1 MAIVDVKE
9 IIQAGVHFGHRVSRW
24 HPKME
29 PFIFGK
35 RNLIH
40 IVDVR
45 ETLKGI
51 VRACNFLTQI
61 SAQGSQVVF
70 VGTKRQAKSIVQRE
84 AERSENHYVAERWL
98 GGSLTNLHTIRKR
111 LKRLVELEALE
122 ETGEIERHSKKQVSR
137 LRRERRKIF
146 TNLNG
151 LRKME
156 KIPAALIAVDIR
168 REHIAIR
175 EARKCGIPVIALVD
189 TDCDP
194 GLVDIVI
201 PGNDD
206 AFRSIEIILGALA
219 DALLAGKEKYAM
231 VQAEEE
237 KKKMEEAESRKK
249 EQEKVDAVRQEGL
262 DAKKERDEI
271 FRKAREGEAARVEA
285 EKKAANVEAPP
296 EVAVAEE
303 PTAAPAAEQ
312 PVAEEPTAAPAAE
325 QPAAE
330 EKPAEPEA

>member
-1 MAIVDVKE
+1 MGERSTVLAIVDVKE

-40 IVDVR
+40 IIDVR
-45 ETLKGI
+45 ETLKGL
-51 VRACNFLTQI
+51 VRACNFLTQV
-61 SAQGSQVVF
+61 SAQGGQVVF
-70 VGTKRQAKSIVQRE
+70 VGTKRQAKSIVQRD
-84 AERSENHYVAERWL
+84 AERSENYYVAERWL

-111 LKRLVELEALE
+111 LKRLVELETLE

-237 KKKMEEAESRKK
+237 KKRMEEAESRKK

-296 EVAVAEE
+296 EAAAAGE
-303 PTAAPAAEQ
+303 PA
-312 PVAEEPTAAPAAE
+312 AAPAAE

>member
-40 IVDVR
+40 IIDVR
-45 ETLKGI
+45 ETLKGL
-51 VRACNFLTQI
+51 VRACNFLTQV
-61 SAQGSQVVF
+61 SAQGGQVVF
-70 VGTKRQAKSIVQRE
+70 VGTKRQAKSIVQRD
-84 AERSENHYVAERWL
+84 AERSENYYVAERWL

-111 LKRLVELEALE
+111 LKRLVELETLE

-237 KKKMEEAESRKK
+237 KKRMEEAESRKK

-285 EKKAANVEAPP
+285 EKKAANVEASP
-296 EVAVAEE
+296 EAAAAGE
-303 PTAAPAAEQ
+303 PA
-312 PVAEEPTAAPAAE
+312 AAPAAE

>member
-1 MAIVDVKE
+1 LAIVDVKE

-51 VRACNFLTQI
+51 VRACNFLSQI
-61 SAQGSQVVF
+61 SAQGKQVVF

-98 GGSLTNLHTIRKR
+98 GGSLTNLNTIRKR
-111 LKRLVELEALE
+111 LKRLVELETLE
-122 ETGEIERHSKKQVSR
+122 ETGEIEQHSKKQVSR

-156 KIPAALIAVDIR
+156 KLPSALIAVDIR

-219 DALLAGKEKYAM
+219 DALLTGKEKYAM
-231 VQAEEE
+231 IQAEEE
-237 KKKMEEAESRKK
+237 KKRMEEAEARKK
-249 EQEKVDAVRQEGL
+249 EQEKVEAARQKEL

-271 FRKAREGEAARVEA
+271 FRKAREGEAER
-285 EKKAANVEAPP
+285 KAAKEAATVEPA
-296 EVAVAEE
+296 ATEE
-303 PTAAPAAEQ
+303 PAAAPE
-312 PVAEEPTAAPAAE
+312 AE

>member
-1 MAIVDVKE
+1 MAVVDVKE
-9 IIQAGVHFGHRVSRW
+9 IIGAGVHFGHRASRW
-24 HPKME
+24 HPKMA

-40 IVDVR
+40 IIDVR

-51 VRACNFLTQI
+51 VRASNFLSQI
-61 SAQGSQVVF
+61 AAQGKEIVF

-122 ETGEIERHSKKQVSR
+122 ETGEIEQHSKKQVSR

-237 KKKMEEAESRKK
+237 KKRMEEVEARKK
-249 EQEKVDAVRQEGL
+249 EQEKVEAARQKDL

-285 EKKAANVEAPP
+285 EKKPPNVEAAP
-296 EVAVAEE
+296 EAAAAEE
-303 PTAAPAAEQ
+303 PA
-312 PVAEEPTAAPAAE
+312 AAPAAE

>member
-1 MAIVDVKE
+1 MGERSTVLAIVDVKE

-40 IVDVR
+40 IIDVR
-45 ETLKGI
+45 ETLKGL
-51 VRACNFLTQI
+51 VRACNFLTQV

-70 VGTKRQAKSIVQRE
+70 VGTKRQAKSIVQRD

-111 LKRLVELEALE
+111 LKRLVELETLE

-237 KKKMEEAESRKK
+237 KKRMEEAESRKK

-296 EVAVAEE
+296 EAAAAGE
-303 PTAAPAAEQ
+303 PAAAPAAEQ
-312 PVAEEPTAAPAAE
+312 PAAE

>member
-1 MAIVDVKE
+1 MGERSTVLAIVDVKE

-51 VRACNFLTQI
+51 VRACNFLSQI
-61 SAQGSQVVF
+61 SAQGKQVVF

-98 GGSLTNLHTIRKR
+98 GGSLTNLNTIRKR
-111 LKRLVELEALE
+111 LKRLVELETLE
-122 ETGEIERHSKKQVSR
+122 ETGEIEQHSKKQVSR

-156 KIPAALIAVDIR
+156 KLPAALIAVDIR

-219 DALLAGKEKYAM
+219 DALLTGKEKYAM
-231 VQAEEE
+231 IQAEEE
-237 KKKMEEAESRKK
+237 KKRMEEAEARKK
-249 EQEKVDAVRQEGL
+249 EQEKVEAARQKEL

-271 FRKAREGEAARVEA
+271 FRKAREGEAER
-285 EKKAANVEAPP
+285 KAAKEAATVEPA
-296 EVAVAEE
+296 ATEE
-303 PTAAPAAEQ
+303 PTAAPE
-312 PVAEEPTAAPAAE
+312 AE

>member
-40 IVDVR
+40 IIDVR
-45 ETLKGI
+45 ETLKGL
-51 VRACNFLTQI
+51 VRACNFLTQV
-61 SAQGSQVVF
+61 SAQGGQVVF

-122 ETGEIERHSKKQVSR
+122 ETGEIEQHSKKQVSR

-219 DALLAGKEKYAM
+219 DALLSGKEKYAM

-249 EQEKVDAVRQEGL
+249 EQEKVDAARQGDL

-271 FRKAREGEAARVEA
+271 FRKARAGEAARKEA
-285 EKKAANVEAPP
+285 EKKATRKEAEKKAPNVEATP
-296 EVAVAEE
+296 ETAVAEE
-303 PTAAPAAEQ
+303 PAA
-312 PVAEEPTAAPAAE
+312 TPAAE

>member
-1 MAIVDVKE
+1 
-9 IIQAGVHFGHRVSRW
+9 
-24 HPKME
+24 ME

-51 VRACNFLTQI
+51 VRACNFLSQI
-61 SAQGSQVVF
+61 SAQGKQVVF

-122 ETGEIERHSKKQVSR
+122 ETGEIEQHSKKQVSR

-219 DALLAGKEKYAM
+219 DALVAGKEKYAM

-237 KKKMEEAESRKK
+237 KKRLEEAEARKK
-249 EQEKVDAVRQEGL
+249 EQEKVEAARQKEL
-262 DAKKERDEI
+262 EEKKERDEI
-271 FRKAREGEAARVEA
+271 FRKARESEAARVEA
-285 EKKAANVEAPP
+285 EKQAASAEAAP
-296 EVAVAEE
+296 E
-303 PTAAPAAEQ
+303 APAAE
-312 PVAEEPTAAPAAE
+312 EEPAAAPAT
-325 QPAAE
+325 E

>member
-51 VRACNFLTQI
+51 VRACNFLSQI
-61 SAQGSQVVF
+61 SAQGKQVVF

-111 LKRLVELEALE
+111 LKRLVELETLE
-122 ETGEIERHSKKQVSR
+122 ETGEIEQHSKKQVSR

-219 DALLAGKEKYAM
+219 DALVTGKEKYAM

-237 KKKMEEAESRKK
+237 KKRMEEAEARKK
-249 EQEKVDAVRQEGL
+249 EQEKVVAARQKEL
-262 DAKKERDEI
+262 DEKKERDEI

-285 EKKAANVEAPP
+285 EKKAASADVAP
-296 EVAVAEE
+296 E
-303 PTAAPAAEQ
+303 APAAEE
-312 PVAEEPTAAPAAE
+312 PAAAAAAEEKPS
-325 QPAAE
+325 AE

>member
-1 MAIVDVKE
+1 LAIVDVKE

-40 IVDVR
+40 IIDVR
-45 ETLKGI
+45 ETLKGL
-51 VRACNFLTQI
+51 VRACNFLTQV
-61 SAQGSQVVF
+61 SAQGGQVVF

-111 LKRLVELEALE
+111 LKRLVELETLE

-219 DALLAGKEKYAM
+219 DALLSGKEKYAM

-237 KKKMEEAESRKK
+237 KKRMEEAESRKK
-249 EQEKVDAVRQEGL
+249 EQEKVDAARQEGL

-285 EKKAANVEAPP
+285 EKKAASAEAPP
-296 EVAVAEE
+296 EAAAAGEPAV
-303 PTAAPAAEQ
+303 
-312 PVAEEPTAAPAAE
+312 APAAE

-330 EKPAEPEA
+330 EKPAEPGA

>member
-51 VRACNFLTQI
+51 VRACNFLSQI
-61 SAQGSQVVF
+61 SAQGKQVVF

-122 ETGEIERHSKKQVSR
+122 ETGEIEQHSKKQVSR

-219 DALLAGKEKYAM
+219 DALVAGKEKYAM

-237 KKKMEEAESRKK
+237 KKRLEEAEARKK
-249 EQEKVDAVRQEGL
+249 EQEKVEAARQKEL
-262 DAKKERDEI
+262 DEKKERDEI

-285 EKKAANVEAPP
+285 EKKAASAEAAP
-296 EVAVAEE
+296 E
-303 PTAAPAAEQ
+303 APAAE
-312 PVAEEPTAAPAAE
+312 EPAAAPAE
-325 QPAAE
+325 EEKPAAD

>member
-122 ETGEIERHSKKQVSR
+122 ETGEIEQHSKKQVSR

-219 DALLAGKEKYAM
+219 DALLSGKEKYAM

-237 KKKMEEAESRKK
+237 KKRMEEAEARKK
-249 EQEKVDAVRQEGL
+249 EQEKVDAARQKDL

-285 EKKAANVEAPP
+285 EKEPPNVEAPP
-296 EVAVAEE
+296 EAAAAEE
-303 PTAAPAAEQ
+303 PA
-312 PVAEEPTAAPAAE
+312 AAPAAE

>member
-1 MAIVDVKE
+1 LAIVDVKE

-51 VRACNFLTQI
+51 VRACNFLSQI
-61 SAQGSQVVF
+61 SAQGKQVVF

-111 LKRLVELEALE
+111 LKRLVELEGLE
-122 ETGEIERHSKKQVSR
+122 ETGEIEQHSKKQVSR

-219 DALLAGKEKYAM
+219 DALVTGKEKYAM

-237 KKKMEEAESRKK
+237 KKRMEEAEARKK
-249 EQEKVDAVRQEGL
+249 EQEKVEAARQKEL

-285 EKKAANVEAPP
+285 EKKAASADAAP
-296 EVAVAEE
+296 E
-303 PTAAPAAEQ
+303 APAAE
-312 PVAEEPTAAPAAE
+312 EPAAA
-325 QPAAE
+325 PAAE
-330 EKPAEPEA
+330 EKPAEPDA

>member
-40 IVDVR
+40 IIDVR
-45 ETLKGI
+45 ETLKGL

-122 ETGEIERHSKKQVSR
+122 ETGEIEQHSKKQVSR

-219 DALLAGKEKYAM
+219 DALLSGKEKYAM

-237 KKKMEEAESRKK
+237 KKRMEEAESRKK
-249 EQEKVDAVRQEGL
+249 EQEKVDAARQGDL

-285 EKKAANVEAPP
+285 EKKAAKAEAPP
-296 EVAVAEE
+296 EAAAAGEPAV
-303 PTAAPAAEQ
+303 
-312 PVAEEPTAAPAAE
+312 APAAE

-330 EKPAEPEA
+330 EKPAEPGA

>member
-249 EQEKVDAVRQEGL
+249 EQEKVDAARQVDL
-262 DAKKERDEI
+262 NAKKERDEI
-271 FRKAREGEAARVEA
+271 FRKARAGEVARKEA

-296 EVAVAEE
+296 DVA
-303 PTAAPAAEQ
+303 
-312 PVAEEPTAAPAAE
+312 VAEEPTAAPAAE

>member
-51 VRACNFLTQI
+51 VRACNFLSQI
-61 SAQGSQVVF
+61 SAQGKQVVF

-111 LKRLVELEALE
+111 LKRLVELEGLE
-122 ETGEIERHSKKQVSR
+122 ETGEIEQHSKKQVSR

-219 DALLAGKEKYAM
+219 DALVTGKEKYAM
-231 VQAEEE
+231 AQAEEE
-237 KKKMEEAESRKK
+237 KKRMEEAEARKK
-249 EQEKVDAVRQEGL
+249 EQEKVEAARQKEL

-285 EKKAANVEAPP
+285 EKKAASADAAP
-296 EVAVAEE
+296 E
-303 PTAAPAAEQ
+303 APAAE
-312 PVAEEPTAAPAAE
+312 EPAAA
-325 QPAAE
+325 PAAE
-330 EKPAEPEA
+330 EKPAEPDA

>member
-1 MAIVDVKE
+1 LAIVDVKE

-40 IVDVR
+40 IIDVR
-45 ETLKGI
+45 ETLKGL
-51 VRACNFLTQI
+51 VRACNFLTQV
-61 SAQGSQVVF
+61 SAQGGQVVF

-111 LKRLVELEALE
+111 LKRLVELETLE

-219 DALLAGKEKYAM
+219 DALLSGKEKYAM

-237 KKKMEEAESRKK
+237 KKRMEEAESRKK
-249 EQEKVDAVRQEGL
+249 EQEKVDAARQEGL

-285 EKKAANVEAPP
+285 EKKAAKAEAPP
-296 EVAVAEE
+296 EAAAAGEPAV
-303 PTAAPAAEQ
+303 
-312 PVAEEPTAAPAAE
+312 APAAE

-330 EKPAEPEA
+330 EKPAEPGA

>member
-51 VRACNFLTQI
+51 VRACNFLSQI
-61 SAQGSQVVF
+61 SAQGKQVVF

-98 GGSLTNLHTIRKR
+98 GGSLTNLNTIRKR
-111 LKRLVELEALE
+111 LKRLVELETLE
-122 ETGEIERHSKKQVSR
+122 ETGEIEQHSKKQVSR

-156 KIPAALIAVDIR
+156 KLPAALIAVDIR

-206 AFRSIEIILGALA
+206 AFRSIEIILAALA
-219 DALLAGKEKYAM
+219 DALLTGKEKYAM
-231 VQAEEE
+231 IQAEEE
-237 KKKMEEAESRKK
+237 KKRMEEVEARKK
-249 EQEKVDAVRQEGL
+249 EQEKVEAARQKEL
-262 DAKKERDEI
+262 NEKKERDEI
-271 FRKAREGEAARVEA
+271 FRKAREDEAARVEA
-285 EKKAANVEAPP
+285 EKKAAKAEPA
-296 EVAVAEE
+296 AAEE
-303 PTAAPAAEQ
+303 PAAAPE
-312 PVAEEPTAAPAAE
+312 AE

-330 EKPAEPEA
+330 EKPAEPDA

>member
-40 IVDVR
+40 IIDVR
-45 ETLKGI
+45 ETLKGL
-51 VRACNFLTQI
+51 VRACNFLTQV

-70 VGTKRQAKSIVQRE
+70 VGTKRQAKSIVQRD

-111 LKRLVELEALE
+111 LKRLVELETLE

-237 KKKMEEAESRKK
+237 KKRMEEAESRKK

-296 EVAVAEE
+296 EAAAAGE
-303 PTAAPAAEQ
+303 PAAAPAAEQ
-312 PVAEEPTAAPAAE
+312 PAAE

>member
-1 MAIVDVKE
+1 LAIVDVKE

-40 IVDVR
+40 IIDVR
-45 ETLKGI
+45 ETLKGL
-51 VRACNFLTQI
+51 VRACNFLTQV

-70 VGTKRQAKSIVQRE
+70 VGTKRQAKSIVQRD

-111 LKRLVELEALE
+111 LKRLVELETLE

-237 KKKMEEAESRKK
+237 KKRMEEAESRKK

-296 EVAVAEE
+296 EAAAAGE
-303 PTAAPAAEQ
+303 PAAAPAAEQ
-312 PVAEEPTAAPAAE
+312 PAAE

>member
-40 IVDVR
+40 IIDVR
-45 ETLKGI
+45 ETLKGL

-111 LKRLVELEALE
+111 LKRLVELETLE

-219 DALLAGKEKYAM
+219 DALLSGKEKYAM

-237 KKKMEEAESRKK
+237 KKRMEEAESRKK
-249 EQEKVDAVRQEGL
+249 EQEKVDAARQEGL

-285 EKKAANVEAPP
+285 EKKAAKAEAPP
-296 EVAVAEE
+296 EAAAAGEPAV
-303 PTAAPAAEQ
+303 
-312 PVAEEPTAAPAAE
+312 APAAE

-330 EKPAEPEA
+330 EKPAEPGA

>member
-40 IVDVR
+40 IIDVR
-45 ETLKGI
+45 ETLKGL
-51 VRACNFLTQI
+51 VRACNFLTQV
-61 SAQGSQVVF
+61 SAQGGQVVF

-111 LKRLVELEALE
+111 LKRLVELETLE

-219 DALLAGKEKYAM
+219 DALLSGKEKYAM

-237 KKKMEEAESRKK
+237 KKRMEEAESRKK
-249 EQEKVDAVRQEGL
+249 EQEKVDAARQEGL

-271 FRKAREGEAARVEA
+271 FRKARAAEAARKEA
-285 EKKAANVEAPP
+285 EKKATRKEAEKKAPNVEAPP
-296 EVAVAEE
+296 EAAVAEE
-303 PTAAPAAEQ
+303 PAA
-312 PVAEEPTAAPAAE
+312 TPAAE

>member
-40 IVDVR
+40 IIDVR
-45 ETLKGI
+45 ETLKGL
-51 VRACNFLTQI
+51 VRACNFLTQV
-61 SAQGSQVVF
+61 SAQGGQVVF
-70 VGTKRQAKSIVQRE
+70 VGTKRQAKSIVQRD
-84 AERSENHYVAERWL
+84 AERSENYYVAERWL

-111 LKRLVELEALE
+111 LKRLVELETLE

-237 KKKMEEAESRKK
+237 KKRMEEAESRKK

-296 EVAVAEE
+296 EAAAAGE
-303 PTAAPAAEQ
+303 PA
-312 PVAEEPTAAPAAE
+312 AAPAAE

>member
-219 DALLAGKEKYAM
+219 DALLSGKEKYAM

-249 EQEKVDAVRQEGL
+249 EQEKVDAARQGDL

-271 FRKAREGEAARVEA
+271 FRKARAGEAARKEA

-312 PVAEEPTAAPAAE
+312 PVAEE
-325 QPAAE
+325 
-330 EKPAEPEA
+330 KPAEPEA

>member
-1 MAIVDVKE
+1 LAIVDVKE

-51 VRACNFLTQI
+51 VRACNFLSQI
-61 SAQGSQVVF
+61 SAQGKQVVF

-98 GGSLTNLHTIRKR
+98 GGSLTNLNTIRKR
-111 LKRLVELEALE
+111 LKRLVELETLE

-156 KIPAALIAVDIR
+156 KLPAALIAVDIR

-219 DALLAGKEKYAM
+219 DALLTGKEKYAM
-231 VQAEEE
+231 IQAEEE
-237 KKKMEEAESRKK
+237 KKRMEEAEARKK
-249 EQEKVDAVRQEGL
+249 EQEKVEAARQKEL

-271 FRKAREGEAARVEA
+271 FRKAREGEAER
-285 EKKAANVEAPP
+285 KAAKETAKVEPA
-296 EVAVAEE
+296 ATEE
-303 PTAAPAAEQ
+303 PTAAPE
-312 PVAEEPTAAPAAE
+312 AE

>member
-51 VRACNFLTQI
+51 VRACNFLSQI
-61 SAQGSQVVF
+61 SAQGKQVVF

-84 AERSENHYVAERWL
+84 AERSENYYVAERWL
-98 GGSLTNLHTIRKR
+98 GGSLTNLNTIRKR
-111 LKRLVELEALE
+111 LKRLVELENLE
-122 ETGEIERHSKKQVSR
+122 ETGEIEQHSKKQVSR

-156 KIPAALIAVDIR
+156 KLPAALIAVDIR

-206 AFRSIEIILGALA
+206 AFRSIEIILAALA
-219 DALLAGKEKYAM
+219 DALLTGKEKYAM
-231 VQAEEE
+231 IQAEEE
-237 KKKMEEAESRKK
+237 KKRMEEVEARKK
-249 EQEKVDAVRQEGL
+249 EQEKVEAARQKEL
-262 DAKKERDEI
+262 NEKKERDEI
-271 FRKAREGEAARVEA
+271 FRKAREDEAARVEA
-285 EKKAANVEAPP
+285 EKKAAKVEPAG
-296 EVAVAEE
+296 AEE
-303 PTAAPAAEQ
+303 PAAAPE
-312 PVAEEPTAAPAAE
+312 AE
-325 QPAAE
+325 QPAVE
-330 EKPAEPEA
+330 EKPAKPDA

>member
-1 MAIVDVKE
+1 
-9 IIQAGVHFGHRVSRW
+9 
-24 HPKME
+24 ME

-51 VRACNFLTQI
+51 VRACNFLSQI
-61 SAQGSQVVF
+61 SAQGKQVVF

-111 LKRLVELEALE
+111 LKRLVELETLE
-122 ETGEIERHSKKQVSR
+122 ETGEIEQHSKKQVSR

-219 DALLAGKEKYAM
+219 DALVTGKEKYAM

-237 KKKMEEAESRKK
+237 KKRMEEAEARKK
-249 EQEKVDAVRQEGL
+249 EQEKVEAARQKEL
-262 DAKKERDEI
+262 DEKKERDEI

-285 EKKAANVEAPP
+285 EKKAASADVAP
-296 EVAVAEE
+296 E
-303 PTAAPAAEQ
+303 APAAE
-312 PVAEEPTAAPAAE
+312 E
-325 QPAAE
+325 PAAE
-330 EKPAEPEA
+330 EKPSAEEKPAAEEKPSAEEKPAAEEKPTEPEA

>member
-40 IVDVR
+40 IIDVR
-45 ETLKGI
+45 ETLKGL
-51 VRACNFLTQI
+51 VRACNFLTQV
-61 SAQGSQVVF
+61 SAQGGQVVF

-219 DALLAGKEKYAM
+219 DALLSGKEKYAM

-237 KKKMEEAESRKK
+237 KKRMEEAESRKK
-249 EQEKVDAVRQEGL
+249 EQEKVDAARQEGL

-285 EKKAANVEAPP
+285 EKKAANAEAPP
-296 EVAVAEE
+296 EAAAAGEPAV
-303 PTAAPAAEQ
+303 
-312 PVAEEPTAAPAAE
+312 APAAE

-330 EKPAEPEA
+330 EKPAEPGA

>member
-51 VRACNFLTQI
+51 VRACNFLSQI
-61 SAQGSQVVF
+61 SAQGKQVVF

-84 AERSENHYVAERWL
+84 AERSENYYVAERWL
-98 GGSLTNLHTIRKR
+98 GGSLTNLNTIRKR
-111 LKRLVELEALE
+111 LKRLVELENLE
-122 ETGEIERHSKKQVSR
+122 ETGEIEQHSKKQVSR

-156 KIPAALIAVDIR
+156 KLPAALIAVDIR

-206 AFRSIEIILGALA
+206 AFRSIEIILAALA
-219 DALLAGKEKYAM
+219 DALLTGKEKYTM
-231 VQAEEE
+231 IQAEEE
-237 KKKMEEAESRKK
+237 KKRMEEVEARKK
-249 EQEKVDAVRQEGL
+249 EQEKVEAARQKEL
-262 DAKKERDEI
+262 NEKKERDEI
-271 FRKAREGEAARVEA
+271 FRKAREDEAARVEA
-285 EKKAANVEAPP
+285 EKKAAKVEPAG
-296 EVAVAEE
+296 AEE
-303 PTAAPAAEQ
+303 PAAAPEAEK
-312 PVAEEPTAAPAAE
+312 PAVEEK
-325 QPAAE
+325 PAAE
-330 EKPAEPEA
+330 EKPAKPDA

>member
-40 IVDVR
+40 IIDVR
-45 ETLKGI
+45 ETLKGV
-51 VRACNFLTQI
+51 VRACNFLAQI

-249 EQEKVDAVRQEGL
+249 EQEKVDAARQVDL

-271 FRKAREGEAARVEA
+271 FRKARASEAARKEA
-285 EKKAANVEAPP
+285 EKKAANVETPP
-296 EVAVAEE
+296 EVAAAEE
-303 PTAAPAAEQ
+303 PAAAPAAAQ
-312 PVAEEPTAAPAAE
+312 PPD
-325 QPAAE
+325 E
-330 EKPAEPEA
+330 EKPPEPEA

>member
-40 IVDVR
+40 IIDVR
-45 ETLKGI
+45 ETLKGL
-51 VRACNFLTQI
+51 VRACNFLTHV
-61 SAQGSQVVF
+61 SAQGGQVVF

-111 LKRLVELEALE
+111 LKRLVELETLE

-219 DALLAGKEKYAM
+219 DALLSGKEKYAM

-237 KKKMEEAESRKK
+237 KKRMEEAESRKK
-249 EQEKVDAVRQEGL
+249 EQEKVDAARQEGL

-285 EKKAANVEAPP
+285 EKKAAKAEAPP
-296 EVAVAEE
+296 EAAAAGEPAV
-303 PTAAPAAEQ
+303 
-312 PVAEEPTAAPAAE
+312 APAAE

-330 EKPAEPEA
+330 EKPAEPGA

>member
-40 IVDVR
+40 IIDVR
-45 ETLKGI
+45 ETLKGV
-51 VRACNFLTQI
+51 VRACNFLAQI

-122 ETGEIERHSKKQVSR
+122 ETGEIEQHSKKQVSR

-249 EQEKVDAVRQEGL
+249 EQEKVDAARQVDL
-262 DAKKERDEI
+262 NAKKERDEI
-271 FRKAREGEAARVEA
+271 FRKARAGEVARKEA
-285 EKKAANVEAPP
+285 EKKAADVEAPP
-296 EVAVAEE
+296 DVAVAEE

-312 PVAEEPTAAPAAE
+312 A
-325 QPAAE
+325 AAE

>member
-40 IVDVR
+40 IIDVR
-45 ETLKGI
+45 ETLKGL
-51 VRACNFLTQI
+51 VRACNFLTQV
-61 SAQGSQVVF
+61 SAQGGQVVF

-111 LKRLVELEALE
+111 LKRLVELETLE

-219 DALLAGKEKYAM
+219 DALLSGKEKYAM

-237 KKKMEEAESRKK
+237 KKRMEEAESRKK
-249 EQEKVDAVRQEGL
+249 EQEKVDAARQEGL

-285 EKKAANVEAPP
+285 EKKAASAEAPP
-296 EVAVAEE
+296 EAAAAGEPAV
-303 PTAAPAAEQ
+303 
-312 PVAEEPTAAPAAE
+312 APAAE

-330 EKPAEPEA
+330 EKPAEPGA

>member
-51 VRACNFLTQI
+51 VRACNFLSQI
-61 SAQGSQVVF
+61 SAQGKQVVF

-98 GGSLTNLHTIRKR
+98 GGSLTNLNTIRKR
-111 LKRLVELEALE
+111 LKRLVELETLE
-122 ETGEIERHSKKQVSR
+122 ETGEIEQHSKKQVSR

-156 KIPAALIAVDIR
+156 KLPSALIAVDIR

-219 DALLAGKEKYAM
+219 DALLTGKEKYAM
-231 VQAEEE
+231 IQAEEE
-237 KKKMEEAESRKK
+237 KKRMEEAEARKK
-249 EQEKVDAVRQEGL
+249 EQEKVEAARQKEL

-271 FRKAREGEAARVEA
+271 FRKAREGEAER
-285 EKKAANVEAPP
+285 KAAKEAATVEPA
-296 EVAVAEE
+296 ATEE
-303 PTAAPAAEQ
+303 PAAAPE
-312 PVAEEPTAAPAAE
+312 AE

>member
-40 IVDVR
+40 IIDVR
-45 ETLKGI
+45 ETLKGL
-51 VRACNFLTQI
+51 VRACNFLTQV
-61 SAQGSQVVF
+61 SAQGGQVVF

-111 LKRLVELEALE
+111 LKRLVELETLE

-219 DALLAGKEKYAM
+219 DALLSGKEKYAM

-237 KKKMEEAESRKK
+237 KKRMDEAESRKK
-249 EQEKVDAVRQEGL
+249 EQEKVDAARQEGL

-285 EKKAANVEAPP
+285 EKKAASAEAPP
-296 EVAVAEE
+296 EAAAAGEPAV
-303 PTAAPAAEQ
+303 
-312 PVAEEPTAAPAAE
+312 APAAE

-330 EKPAEPEA
+330 EKPAEPGA

>member
-40 IVDVR
+40 IIDVR
-45 ETLKGI
+45 ETLKGL
-51 VRACNFLTQI
+51 VRACNFLTQV

-70 VGTKRQAKSIVQRE
+70 VGTKRQAKSIVQRD

-111 LKRLVELEALE
+111 LKRLVELETLE

-237 KKKMEEAESRKK
+237 KKRMEEAESRKK

-296 EVAVAEE
+296 EAAAAGE
-303 PTAAPAAEQ
+303 PA
-312 PVAEEPTAAPAAE
+312 AAPAAE